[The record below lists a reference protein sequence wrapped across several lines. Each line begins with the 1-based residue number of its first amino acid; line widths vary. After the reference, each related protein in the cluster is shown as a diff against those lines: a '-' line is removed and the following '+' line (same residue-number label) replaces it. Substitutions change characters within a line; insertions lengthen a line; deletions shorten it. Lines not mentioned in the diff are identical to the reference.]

1 MKKSLFIAICL
12 LLFTK
17 VATAAEVDTA
27 ITYSKSMKK
36 NIKAVVIKPDAYQTG
51 KSFPVLYLLHGAGGS
66 YAEWVKKVPVIKN
79 LADQYQFIIVCPDG
93 NVTSWYFD
101 SPVDPAWRY
110 ETYVAK
116 ELVSYIDEHYK
127 TIAEKKGRAITGL
140 SMGGHGALY
149 LAIKHQD
156 VFGAVGS
163 MSGGVDIKPFPNGW
177 NISKRLGPLD
187 EFPERWKQNSV
198 IDLVYL
204 IKQGALAIAIECGL
218 DDFFYKANVRLHE
231 ELVYN
236 NIPHDFTTR
245 PGVHNWDYWANAI
258 KFQSVFMNN
267 YFSLNKVN

>member
-1 MKKSLFIAICL
+1 MKNSFLIAICL
-12 LLFTK
+12 FLFSPGLS
-17 VATAAEVDTA
+17 AAEVDTA
-27 ITYSKSMKK
+27 LTFSKSMNK
-36 NIKAVVIKPDAYQTG
+36 NIKAVVIKPDSYKTG
-51 KSFPVLYLLHGAGGS
+51 KNFPVVYLLHGAGGN
-66 YAEWVKKVPVIKN
+66 YAEWAKKVPGIKN

-101 SPVDPAWRY
+101 SPVDPEWKY

-156 VFGAVGS
+156 VYGAVGS

-177 NISKRLGPLD
+177 NISKRLGTQD

-198 IDLVYL
+198 IDMIYR
-204 IKQGALAIAIECGL
+204 IKPGSLAIAIECGTE
-218 DDFFYKANVRLHE
+218 DFFYKMNVRLHD
-231 ELVYN
+231 ELLYN
-236 NIPHDFTTR
+236 NIPHDFTVR

-258 KFQSVFMNN
+258 KFQSVFLSN
-267 YFSLNKVN
+267 YFNAKP